1 MKIGITE
8 RGVVAFWDGQSKG
21 TAHNFELA
29 IKYNTP
35 IKIYNYLTVNI
46 FPIPFRGFHSHNRLY
61 PFKLAYSVSNNYCRL
76 T

>member
-1 MKIGITE
+1 MNKCIYIFSAPSDND

-35 IKIYNYLTVNI
+35 IKIYNYLTGKY
-46 FPIPFRGFHSHNRLY
+46 IPNPHSGI
-61 PFKLAYSVSNNYCRL
+61 
-76 T
+76 